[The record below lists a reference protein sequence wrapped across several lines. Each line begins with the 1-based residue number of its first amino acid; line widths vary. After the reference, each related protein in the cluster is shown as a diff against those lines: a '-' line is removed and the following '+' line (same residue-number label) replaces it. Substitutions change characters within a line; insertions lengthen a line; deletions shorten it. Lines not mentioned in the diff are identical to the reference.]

1 MLGQGALVLAAPVL
15 SRLYDPEAFGLL
27 SVYAAVLSVLLAV
40 ASLRFDLAIPIAA
53 DPREAF
59 DLLVLSVLLGLGTSA
74 ALALVVLLWG
84 PQLAAAMGAAP
95 ITPYL
100 WLLPV
105 ALFIAGCAQALGSWA
120 VYHRLYP
127 ALGRMRATQGV
138 VQATG
143 QVVLGLLQAGPFG
156 LILGDIAGRVAGV
169 EHLLSRALTTLRATE
184 LSFRD
189 LVRRARE
196 RWGFARVMTA
206 ASLLSALSLQVPFLL
221 IPPLFDLASAGQ
233 YFLAYRVLILPA
245 SLVGAAVSQ
254 VFFGEASFRR
264 DDVKR
269 LEDLARN
276 AAASLFAFSIPTYT
290 IVIVGGPTL
299 IEAVFGGQ
307 WALAGLYA
315 QIMAP
320 SLIIWSV
327 ASPIS
332 SLLLVGR
339 REVESLA
346 FTAVSLALEAG
357 AFLIGAWCQS
367 LTAALVFLSAT
378 SVLTNGAA
386 LWRFLRVA
394 HVGLRQLAIPVAR
407 ILLLTLPS
415 LALVALVVFLAP
427 GGILP
432 AAALGWMLAVLLSA
446 RFSPEFRAL
455 LSGSHD

>member
-1 MLGQGALVLAAPVL
+1 
-15 SRLYDPEAFGLL
+15 
-27 SVYAAVLSVLLAV
+27 
-40 ASLRFDLAIPIAA
+40 
-53 DPREAF
+53 
-59 DLLVLSVLLGLGTSA
+59 
-74 ALALVVLLWG
+74 
-84 PQLAAAMGAAP
+84 
-95 ITPYL
+95 
-100 WLLPV
+100 
-105 ALFIAGCAQALGSWA
+105 
-120 VYHRLYP
+120 
-127 ALGRMRATQGV
+127 
-138 VQATG
+138 
-143 QVVLGLLQAGPFG
+143 
-156 LILGDIAGRVAGV
+156 
-169 EHLLSRALTTLRATE
+169 
-184 LSFRD
+184 
-189 LVRRARE
+189 
-196 RWGFARVMTA
+196 MTA